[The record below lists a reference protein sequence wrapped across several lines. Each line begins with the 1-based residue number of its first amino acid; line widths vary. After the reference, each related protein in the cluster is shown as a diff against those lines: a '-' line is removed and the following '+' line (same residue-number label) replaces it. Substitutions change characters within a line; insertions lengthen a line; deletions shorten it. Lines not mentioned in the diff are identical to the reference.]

1 MTHQLQPHHRT
12 QATPRSKVTNV
23 TYQRNLYQPSLW
35 GDTYLTPQEARIYL
49 QQMLTMLRAN
59 KPERTK

>member
-1 MTHQLQPHHRT
+1 MTHQLQPH
-12 QATPRSKVTNV
+12 QVTNV

-59 KPERTK
+59 KTERTK